1 MPRRALLWLGIA
13 TLAGCGHGV
22 RSGEPQHEVKVLELD
37 RSELTRVELK
47 MGGGELRVSGG
58 STKLMEAGFDYT
70 LPGRKPQVDYHST
83 GVRSD
88 IEISESTGTFT
99 NGNVAWTLQLNDS
112 VLMDFVAKIGA
123 GEARLNLGSL
133 NLRSVEVNLGA
144 GEVEVDL
151 RGNPKR
157 SYDVQIHGG
166 VGQATVY
173 VPSSVGISATASGG
187 IGEINVRGLDKRD
200 GRWINPLHENAPVT
214 IRLDV
219 KGGVGQIDLIA
230 Q

>member
-1 MPRRALLWLGIA
+1 MEKREFLFLGIV
-13 TLAGCGHGV
+13 TLVGCGHAV
-22 RSGEPQHEVKVLELD
+22 RPGEPQHEVKVLELD

-47 MGGGELRVSGG
+47 MGGGELRVAGG
-58 STKLMEAGFDYT
+58 SPKLMEATFDYT

-88 IEISESTGTFT
+88 LQIADSAATFT
-99 NGNVAWTLQLNDS
+99 RGDETWNLQLNDS

-133 NLRSVEVNLGA
+133 NLRSVDVNLGA
-144 GEVEVDL
+144 GEVAVDL
-151 RGNPKR
+151 RGSPQR

-173 VPSSVGISATASGG
+173 VPSSVAISATASGG
-187 IGEINVRGLDKRD
+187 IGEINVRGLEKRD

-214 IRLDV
+214 IHLDV

>member
-1 MPRRALLWLGIA
+1 M
-13 TLAGCGHGV
+13 V
-22 RSGEPQHEVKVLELD
+22 ELD

-47 MGGGELRVSGG
+47 MGGGELRASGG
-58 STKLMEAGFDYT
+58 STRLMEATFDYN
-70 LPGRKPQVDYHST
+70 LPGGKPQVEYHST

-88 IEISESTGTFT
+88 IEIFESAETFT
-99 NGNVAWTLQLNDS
+99 NANETWNLRFNDS
-112 VLMDFVAKIGA
+112 ALMDFVAKIGA

-133 NLRSVEVNLGA
+133 NLRSVQVNLGA

-187 IGEINVRGLDKRD
+187 IGEINVRGLEQRN
-200 GRWINPLHENAPVT
+200 GRWINPLHENAPVA
-214 IRLDV
+214 IHLDV